1 MTSTPRPAPM
11 PAAGRRLTTSDFR
24 LQPMSL
30 ATSLIGVG
38 VGRPK
43 GFSSTEPVDNA
54 FLCGVFV
61 TFGTHRRATSQA
73 RHSEFFA
80 GRKEPWSECGGS
92 RQWVSRF
99 FLVYLLFLF
108 LYFFLCFFG
117 RICVPG
123 YFKPPFR
130 IFPGTVRVCQYIF
143 FYYSCSFLPVRPPP
157 PTGMPTQIQPR

>member
-38 VGRPK
+38 VGRPN
-43 GFSSTEPVDNA
+43 GFSSTEPVDNY

-61 TFGTHRRATSQA
+61 TFGTHRWATSQA

-143 FYYSCSFLPVRPPP
+143 LLQLFIPPSQTP
-157 PTGMPTQIQPR
+157 PLACQPKSSRGEG